1 MSALLTPRLVKW
13 QRLTLGS
20 LVVGYCGYYVCRS
33 NLSIATPLLTQG
45 EGALTLEH
53 IGTLGSVGTLF
64 YAVGKIFSG
73 VFSDAFGGRR
83 MFLAGMLA
91 SAGCTV
97 VFGFGAG
104 MTVLIGSWALNRAA
118 QSVGWAAAVKVVSHW
133 FSPAQSGTV
142 GAVLSLS
149 FLFGDALARLFLGSL
164 VSTGLGWRGLFFASA
179 AVLFSIGLAARW
191 TVRDR
196 PEDVGLT
203 LGVETVEPNAVTIAR
218 VPLSELLAT
227 LIKSKP
233 FWMACVLSLG
243 LTFIRETFNLWTPQ
257 LLKDVAH
264 FDVGKA
270 ALGSLLFPLAGGI
283 SALVV
288 GRLSDSVTKG
298 RRGPIMVPMLVALA
312 ASLYALRY
320 AEQLG
325 SAGVMA
331 MLFIASFCLLG
342 PYTFLAGAIALDVG
356 GQKSAATA
364 SGLIDSAGYFAGIL
378 SGWGIGALAQRA
390 GWSATFTVLA
400 IAALASAAAAAVFG
414 HFEASG
420 ELEQR

>member
-1 MSALLTPRLVKW
+1 MSALLPARLLKW

-20 LVVGYCGYYVCRS
+20 LLVGYCGYYVCRS

-45 EGALTLEH
+45 AGALTLEH

-64 YAVGKIFSG
+64 YAAGKIFSG

-83 MFLAGMLA
+83 LFLAGMLA

-97 VFGFGAG
+97 VFGLGAG
-104 MTVLIGSWALNRAA
+104 MTVLLGAWALNRAA

-142 GAVLSLS
+142 GAILSLS
-149 FLFGDALARLFLGSL
+149 FLFGDALARLFLGGL
-164 VSTGLGWRGLFFASA
+164 VRGGMGWRGLFFSSA
-179 AVLFSIGLAARW
+179 AVLFSIAFAALW
-191 TVRDR
+191 TVRDQ

-203 LGVETVEPNAVTIAR
+203 LGNHATSEPTAAAIAR
-218 VPLSELLAT
+218 APLSELLAP
-227 LIKSKP
+227 LLKSKP

-264 FDVGKA
+264 FDVGNA

-298 RRGPIMVPMLVALA
+298 RRGPMMVPMLLALA
-312 ASLYALRY
+312 ASLFALRY

-325 SAGVMA
+325 SIGVLT
-331 MLFIASFCLLG
+331 MLFVASFCLLG

-378 SGWGIGALAQRA
+378 SGWGIGALTQRA

-400 IAALASAAAAAVFG
+400 FAALASAAAAAVFG
-414 HFEASG
+414 HFEAKG
-420 ELEQR
+420 DNA